1 MKDSFYMRVWVHP
14 FHVIRINKMLSCA
27 GADRFVVWIP
37 CMGVGADVVWCVEF
51 KRVCVELGVNPTKRS
66 HGSTSCK

>member
-14 FHVIRINKMLSCA
+14 FHVIRIDKMLSCA
-27 GADRFVVWIP
+27 GTDRFVVWIP

-51 KRVCVELGVNPTKRS
+51 KWVCVELGVNPTERS

>member
-1 MKDSFYMRVWVHP
+1 
-14 FHVIRINKMLSCA
+14 MLSCA

-51 KRVCVELGVNPTKRS
+51 KRVCVELGVNPTEQS